1 MPPMKLLEREW
12 VLETLQQRLAEA
24 AVRGHLALVAGEAGI
39 GKTSVLRALAAA
51 HARHGAVWW
60 GACDALQTPHPLA
73 PLLDIAREN
82 VTRFAPYLAGQR
94 HALFEAVL
102 DELRLAPS
110 PILMVV
116 EDAHWA
122 DDATLDLLKFLGRR
136 IERTRAMLAISY
148 RDDEVTSSH
157 PLRRVIG
164 DLPPAAMTRVELSPL
179 SPQAVEA
186 MARAAS
192 RPASGVHAATR
203 GNPFFVTE
211 VLRDLGSG
219 VPRTVQDLVLA
230 RAAGLPSAARSILA
244 LVSVVPG
251 QIERWLVDRL
261 LAPALAD
268 VDACLGS
275 GLLIAQEATL
285 SFRHELARVAV
296 ESSLSPLAAQAL
308 HADVLSALSAE
319 GRDAPPA
326 RLVHHALRA
335 RDTAAVTHF
344 APLAAEQAR
353 SRGAHREAAAQW
365 RIALRDGAPA
375 DEAQRL
381 RWLQAYALECQL
393 TDQLDE
399 AIDARRQLV
408 EAYRRGSD
416 RVREAEQLSRG
427 ALLHVLALRNAQ
439 ADADSRR
446 ALELFATLPPCV
458 EQAHAHWVE
467 AQLRMLN
474 REYVASIDESRR
486 SIALAERF
494 GARETHAAALG
505 TLGAATVFVDY
516 NQGVGYLEQ
525 ALQMALA
532 DGLHWVAANTY
543 TNLGS
548 ASGELFRLREGQH
561 WLHEGIRFST
571 EHEIDFYLHY
581 AKSWLALCEL
591 ATGQWE
597 AAAAHAGEA
606 AQQAGPNTT
615 SRVMALVALG
625 RLRQRRGDPGVDEA
639 LDTALTLAQAS
650 GTLQRIAPVRAAR
663 AEWALARGDRE
674 LAKAEADAALPLAQR
689 RGHPWFIG
697 ELALWRWR
705 ADPAAPVPD
714 GCAEPYSLEMAGR
727 WRDAAAAWQQ
737 LGCPYERA
745 LALAAGDADAQR
757 EALAVFDELG
767 ARPAAETLRR
777 RLRDAGVRGVT
788 RGARATTR
796 SHPCGLTA
804 AEMKVLTLM
813 CAGLRNAEIASRVHR
828 SVRTVD
834 HHVAA
839 VLAKLGVQ
847 SRADAV
853 RRAERE
859 GWLVPS
865 RQSGQSDAAI

>member
-1 MPPMKLLEREW
+1 MLTMKLVERE
-12 VLETLQQRLAEA
+12 LALQTLQQRLTEA
-24 AVRGHLALVAGEAGI
+24 GVRGQLALVTGEAGI
-39 GKTSVLRALAAA
+39 GKTSVLRALATM
-51 HARHGAVWW
+51 HAGHGAVWW

-73 PLLDIAREN
+73 PLLDIARE
-82 VTRFAPYLAGQR
+82 TDARFARWLDGPR

-102 DELRLAPS
+102 DELRLAAA

-136 IERTRAMLAISY
+136 IERTRALLAVSY
-148 RDDEVTSSH
+148 RDDEVTSAH

-164 DLPPAAMTRVELSPL
+164 DLPPAVLTRVELAPL

-192 RPASGVHAATR
+192 RPAAGVHAITR

-211 VLRDLGSG
+211 ILRDSSSA
-219 VPRTVQDLVLA
+219 VPRTVQDLVLT
-230 RAAGLPSAARSILA
+230 RAAGLPPSARSIVE

-251 QIERWLVDRL
+251 QIERWLVDQLR
-261 LAPALAD
+261 APALSD
-268 VDACLGS
+268 IDACIGS
-275 GLLIAQEATL
+275 GLLVARDTTL

-308 HADVLSALSAE
+308 HAEVLAALSGSGLEA
-319 GRDAPPA
+319 APA

-335 RDTAAVTHF
+335 RDTVAVTRF

-353 SRGAHREAAAQW
+353 ERGAHRESAAQW
-365 RIALRDGAPA
+365 RIALRDGVP
-375 DEAQRL
+375 DDPVQRL

-393 TDQLDE
+393 TDQLDQ
-399 AIDARRQLV
+399 AIEARRQLT
-408 EAYRRGSD
+408 EAFASSGD
-416 RVREAEQLSRG
+416 QVHEAENLSRG

-446 ALELFATLPPCV
+446 ALELFSTLPPCV

-474 REYVASIDESRR
+474 REYLASISESRKA
-486 SIALAERF
+486 IALAERF

-516 NQGVGYLEQ
+516 DEGMGYLEQ

-561 WLHEGIRFST
+561 WLHEGVRFSA

-581 AKSWLALCEL
+581 AKAWLALCEL
-591 ATGQWE
+591 YSGQWE
-597 AAAAHAGEA
+597 AAATHASEA
-606 AQQAGPNTT
+606 AAQAGATTT

-625 RLRQRRGDPGVDEA
+625 RLRLRRGDPGVDEA
-639 LDTALTLAQAS
+639 LDTALALAQAS

-674 LAKAEADAALPLAQR
+674 RAKLETEAALPLAKQR
-689 RGHPWFIG
+689 THPWLIG

-705 ADPAAPVPD
+705 ADPAAPAPA
-714 GCAEPYSLEMAGR
+714 GCAEPYALEIAGR
-727 WRDAAAAWQQ
+727 WQDAASAWQE

-745 LALAAGDADAQR
+745 LALAAGNADAQR
-757 EALAVFDELG
+757 EALAIFDGLG
-767 ARPAAETLRR
+767 ARPAAEGLRR

-788 RGARATTR
+788 RGARAATR

-813 CAGLRNAEIASRVHR
+813 CDGLRNAEIASRVHR

-839 VLAKLGVQ
+839 VLSKLGVQ
-847 SRADAV
+847 SRAAAV
-853 RRAERE
+853 RRAQHE
-859 GWLVPS
+859 GWLAPS